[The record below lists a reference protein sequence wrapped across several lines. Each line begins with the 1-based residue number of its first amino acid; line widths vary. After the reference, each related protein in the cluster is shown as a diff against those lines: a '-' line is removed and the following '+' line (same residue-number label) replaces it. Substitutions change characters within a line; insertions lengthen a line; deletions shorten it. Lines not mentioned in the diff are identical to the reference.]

1 MAEDSRTKLLLIRE
15 SMKNMN
21 SNQGEKEIEFPEEL
35 SPEYICQCSKEER
48 SKTFK
53 LIIDDFK
60 RRIEKLKESNKDFSK
75 LKANLSKLV
84 DMEKNEYIPPPLYLV
99 CEVIKI

>member
-1 MAEDSRTKLLLIRE
+1 
-15 SMKNMN
+15 MKNIN
-21 SNQGEKEIEFPEEL
+21 SNKGEIEFPEEI

-60 RRIEKLKESNKDFSK
+60 RRIEKLKESNKDTSK

-84 DMEKNEYIPPPLYLV
+84 EMEKNEYIPPPLYLLS
-99 CEVIKI
+99 EVI